1 MNRKTFKMKTNSTQ
15 QEILLMTNSSFAQ
28 KQWCKNIDEESKNL
42 TPEEN
47 MEEVCANGLIQE
59 LLPEAF
65 SNKHKMYLW
74 QMHLGFSFV
83 QLELGEF
90 PLAVD
95 KESSL
100 DPHNFLTSLC
110 LN

>member
-1 MNRKTFKMKTNSTQ
+1 
-15 QEILLMTNSSFAQ
+15 MTNSSFPQ
-28 KQWCKNIDEESKNL
+28 KQWCKKDTDEESKNL

-47 MEEVCANGLIQE
+47 MEEACANGLIQE

-65 SNKHKMYLW
+65 NRDHKMYLW
-74 QMHLGFSFV
+74 QMHPGFSFV

-95 KESSL
+95 KQFSL

-110 LN
+110 LS

>member
-1 MNRKTFKMKTNSTQ
+1 MKTNSTQ

-28 KQWCKNIDEESKNL
+28 KQWCKKESDEENSL

-65 SNKHKMYLW
+65 SNKHKIYLW

-83 QLELGEF
+83 QLELGEL

-95 KESSL
+95 KQFSL
-100 DPHNFLTSLC
+100 DPHNFLTTLC